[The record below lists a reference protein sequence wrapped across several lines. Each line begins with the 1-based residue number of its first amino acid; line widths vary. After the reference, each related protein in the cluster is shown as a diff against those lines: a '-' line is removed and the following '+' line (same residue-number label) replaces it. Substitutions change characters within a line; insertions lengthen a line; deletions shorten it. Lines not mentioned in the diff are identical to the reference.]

1 MNNMKK
7 PMFAFFLILARCAAA
22 QAETS
27 PLRDDFMMA
36 PIVFRRS
43 QISPAE
49 QQHYQVQ
56 VLSEPAEPIL
66 DEPPLWVSDRVLL
79 DHRDIQSAEADWD
92 ALRMPAIYITLTR
105 SGAQKLYQITRQY
118 RGSRLVLVDGEGHT
132 VISAPHVYEPILGG
146 RVQVEGTGSFA
157 ENPMLARQ
165 IAEHGEFRAGSD
177 RPRAGFTLMPAY
189 RRKPPAA
196 QEFTVWRQAACTFTA
211 QDFSHIELTDAS
223 GGAGEAVLRLPLN
236 AQGRQKYESPACLDA
251 EIGVMALLY
260 GQPVELGNVNVKED
274 GQAFYLFGAIGKD
287 MNDYWNIL
295 TRQN

>member
-1 MNNMKK
+1 
-7 PMFAFFLILARCAAA
+7 MFAFFLILARCAAA

-118 RGSRLVLVDGEGHT
+118 RGSRLVLVDGESHT

>member
-56 VLSEPAEPIL
+56 VLSEPAEPTS

-118 RGSRLVLVDGEGHT
+118 RGSRLVLVDGESHT